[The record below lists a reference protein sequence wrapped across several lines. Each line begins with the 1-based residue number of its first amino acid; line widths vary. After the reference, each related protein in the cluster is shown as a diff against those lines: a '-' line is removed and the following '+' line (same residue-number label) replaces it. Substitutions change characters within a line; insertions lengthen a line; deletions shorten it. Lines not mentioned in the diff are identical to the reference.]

1 MSGSLYARLANTRT
15 YFRNKTSLSLVSRF
29 PRKTSDFTVSSVR
42 ASFKFRGRLETASDP
57 MTTRAP
63 RGGVAGTRGGSAGDP
78 RPPASSANAA
88 RACLEHLCDCLRALG
103 VGTAAGASHDPTALT
118 AETLRRAKFD
128 QPAAAAPLWR
138 ALHDLFLVS
147 HAGFP
152 EPSVAAETLRVLR
165 DETAR
170 RDDFDE
176 NETSAETETETSRRR
191 DTDVETHRC
200 VALRGLRLAKYPRL
214 ETLETNQES
223 NDTFDRESFELAS
236 PSSSRAILVALA
248 WAAADLDV
256 FALAHADRSARD
268 LGASGLGVPSFG
280 DDTELTT
287 PNESF
292 LLPPYGSDAAA
303 SPASAEA
310 HAAPAEAA
318 ERAYLDAAAKT
329 MTNARFEKGGRG
341 RSGISSFRSSIPTRH
356 TTDTYMEKAFV
367 SKQAALLSQRVWQSV
382 SHVRALE
389 RSRATRRVAVADAQ
403 RALSRARNEKGALCL
418 TATEIGLA
426 RDAGAR
432 RRAAAAMRA
441 VLTTKDR
448 AKETVALAETFW
460 AWMRSVL
467 ELDEKEKKARRISAS
482 RKINASRNVGAN
494 ETRDE
499 TLTLFEDESSSHRTQ
514 RRSDDRSDRSS
525 SECVFLP
532 NTNYSVVAE
541 LETAARRLG
550 PALRRRRRDVETVA
564 RTWRATREASRS
576 DPERYAELSA
586 LAMAAAARTP
596 SLASF
601 KAGAR
606 AKLTAAETVET
617 VETVE
622 TRESRNEKDP
632 PSGFSFD
639 FASARSPDDA
649 PAPPGVAEALALR
662 RGDTGSNPAGN
673 AAGGEDGT
681 SRTVVRFGSSLL
693 PASGAKS
700 SARRGETCAE
710 AAARLRDSLD
720 DAEALL
726 EAQRS
731 RAVDALRREI
741 THAFLENG
749 DATLAPAAVHGWDR

>member
-1 MSGSLYARLANTRT
+1 
-15 YFRNKTSLSLVSRF
+15 
-29 PRKTSDFTVSSVR
+29 
-42 ASFKFRGRLETASDP
+42 

-170 RDDFDE
+170 REDVDE
-176 NETSAETETETSRRR
+176 NETPAETETETETTR
-191 DTDVETHRC
+191 VETHRC

-214 ETLETNQES
+214 ETLELEQEKTD
-223 NDTFDRESFELAS
+223 DTSTKRESRVSETLPT
-236 PSSSRAILVALA
+236 PSSSRAILVAFA
-248 WAAADLDV
+248 WAVADLDV
-256 FALAHADRSARD
+256 FALAHADRSARE
-268 LGASGLGVPSFG
+268 LSANGLGSIEPNTSG
-280 DDTELTT
+280 DVVSNSEFS
-287 PNESF
+287 NSS
-292 LLPPYGSDAAA
+292 LLPPYGSDAAS
-303 SPASAEA
+303 SPTRAET

-441 VLTTKDR
+441 VVTTRDH
-448 AKETVALAETFW
+448 AKQTVALAETFW

-467 ELDEKEKKARRISAS
+467 ELDEKEKKARRISGEGFP
-482 RKINASRNVGAN
+482 KNVTN
-494 ETRDE
+494 DETRRGE
-499 TLTLFEDESSSHRTQ
+499 TKSPGTASGASFSHRTRSRSDDPSSVVSSHR
-514 RRSDDRSDRSS
+514 R
-525 SECVFLP
+525 
-532 NTNYSVVAE
+532 VAE
-541 LETAARRLG
+541 LKTVALRLG
-550 PALRRRRRDVETVA
+550 PTLRRRRRDVETVA
-564 RTWRATREASRS
+564 RMWRSTRETSRS
-576 DPERYAELSA
+576 DPERSAALSA
-586 LAMAAAARTP
+586 LAAAAAARTP

-601 KAGAR
+601 EAGAR
-606 AKLTAAETVET
+606 AKLTVET
-617 VETVE
+617 VDTVDTVDTVE
-622 TRESRNEKDP
+622 TREKKENR
-632 PSGFSFD
+632 SGCSSD

-681 SRTVVRFGSSLL
+681 SRMVVRFGSSLL
-693 PASGAKS
+693 PTSGAKS

>member
-1 MSGSLYARLANTRT
+1 MGAEGAI
-15 YFRNKTSLSLVSRF
+15 V
-29 PRKTSDFTVSSVR
+29 
-42 ASFKFRGRLETASDP
+42 ASDP
-57 MTTRAP
+57 RRARVFRVAMTTRGP
-63 RGGVAGTRGGSAGDP
+63 RVGVAATRGVSANDP
-78 RPPASSANAA
+78 RPNASSANAA

-318 ERAYLDAAAKT
+318 ERAYLDAAAGT
-329 MTNARFEKGGRG
+329 IARFENNGRASGGTRA
-341 RSGISSFRSSIPTRH
+341 RRSSLTTSH
-356 TTDTYMEKAFV
+356 TTVKASGKTSMLEK
-367 SKQAALLSQRVWQSV
+367 QTALLSQRCWQSV

-389 RSRATRRVAVADAQ
+389 RSRATRRVAVVDAQ
-403 RALSRARNEKGALCL
+403 RAFSRAKNEKGAFFL

-499 TLTLFEDESSSHRTQ
+499 TLTLLEDESSSHRDTQ

-606 AKLTAAETVET
+606 AKLTAAETAETVETVETVETAET

-622 TRESRNEKDP
+622 TRESGNEKDP

-693 PASGAKS
+693 PSSGAKKS
-700 SARRGETCAE
+700 SARRSETCAE

>member
-1 MSGSLYARLANTRT
+1 
-15 YFRNKTSLSLVSRF
+15 
-29 PRKTSDFTVSSVR
+29 
-42 ASFKFRGRLETASDP
+42 

-176 NETSAETETETSRRR
+176 NEETSVGSETETSSRRR

-214 ETLETNQES
+214 DTLETNQES

-268 LGASGLGVPSFG
+268 LGASGLGVPNFG

-310 HAAPAEAA
+310 HAASAEAA
-318 ERAYLDAAAKT
+318 ERAYLDAAAGT
-329 MTNARFEKGGRG
+329 IARFENNGRRASGGTSSG
-341 RSGISSFRSSIPTRH
+341 RSSLTTSH
-356 TTDTYMEKAFV
+356 TKGVKASGVKTDQMLEK
-367 SKQAALLSQRVWQSV
+367 QTALLSQRVWQSV

-389 RSRATRRVAVADAQ
+389 RSRATRRV
-403 RALSRARNEKGALCL
+403 G
-418 TATEIGLA
+418 IG
-426 RDAGAR
+426 RP
-432 RRAAAAMRA
+432 
-441 VLTTKDR
+441 
-448 AKETVALAETFW
+448 
-460 AWMRSVL
+460 
-467 ELDEKEKKARRISAS
+467 
-482 RKINASRNVGAN
+482 
-494 ETRDE
+494 
-499 TLTLFEDESSSHRTQ
+499 
-514 RRSDDRSDRSS
+514 
-525 SECVFLP
+525 EC
-532 NTNYSVVAE
+532 
-541 LETAARRLG
+541 R
-550 PALRRRRRDVETVA
+550 
-564 RTWRATREASRS
+564 
-576 DPERYAELSA
+576 
-586 LAMAAAARTP
+586 
-596 SLASF
+596 
-601 KAGAR
+601 
-606 AKLTAAETVET
+606 
-617 VETVE
+617 
-622 TRESRNEKDP
+622 
-632 PSGFSFD
+632 
-639 FASARSPDDA
+639 
-649 PAPPGVAEALALR
+649 
-662 RGDTGSNPAGN
+662 
-673 AAGGEDGT
+673 
-681 SRTVVRFGSSLL
+681 
-693 PASGAKS
+693 
-700 SARRGETCAE
+700 
-710 AAARLRDSLD
+710 
-720 DAEALL
+720 
-726 EAQRS
+726 
-731 RAVDALRREI
+731 
-741 THAFLENG
+741 
-749 DATLAPAAVHGWDR
+749 

>member
-1 MSGSLYARLANTRT
+1 
-15 YFRNKTSLSLVSRF
+15 
-29 PRKTSDFTVSSVR
+29 
-42 ASFKFRGRLETASDP
+42 
-57 MTTRAP
+57 
-63 RGGVAGTRGGSAGDP
+63 
-78 RPPASSANAA
+78 
-88 RACLEHLCDCLRALG
+88 
-103 VGTAAGASHDPTALT
+103 
-118 AETLRRAKFD
+118 
-128 QPAAAAPLWR
+128 
-138 ALHDLFLVS
+138 
-147 HAGFP
+147 
-152 EPSVAAETLRVLR
+152 
-165 DETAR
+165 
-170 RDDFDE
+170 
-176 NETSAETETETSRRR
+176 
-191 DTDVETHRC
+191 
-200 VALRGLRLAKYPRL
+200 
-214 ETLETNQES
+214 
-223 NDTFDRESFELAS
+223 
-236 PSSSRAILVALA
+236 
-248 WAAADLDV
+248 
-256 FALAHADRSARD
+256 
-268 LGASGLGVPSFG
+268 
-280 DDTELTT
+280 
-287 PNESF
+287 
-292 LLPPYGSDAAA
+292 
-303 SPASAEA
+303 
-310 HAAPAEAA
+310 
-318 ERAYLDAAAKT
+318 
-329 MTNARFEKGGRG
+329 
-341 RSGISSFRSSIPTRH
+341 
-356 TTDTYMEKAFV
+356 
-367 SKQAALLSQRVWQSV
+367 
-382 SHVRALE
+382 
-389 RSRATRRVAVADAQ
+389 
-403 RALSRARNEKGALCL
+403 
-418 TATEIGLA
+418 
-426 RDAGAR
+426 
-432 RRAAAAMRA
+432 

-606 AKLTAAETVET
+606 AKLTAAETAETVETVETVETAET

-622 TRESRNEKDP
+622 TRESGNEKDP

-673 AAGGEDGT
+673 GAGGEDGT

-693 PASGAKS
+693 PSSGAKKS

>member
-1 MSGSLYARLANTRT
+1 
-15 YFRNKTSLSLVSRF
+15 
-29 PRKTSDFTVSSVR
+29 
-42 ASFKFRGRLETASDP
+42 

-176 NETSAETETETSRRR
+176 NEETSVGSETSETSRRR
-191 DTDVETHRC
+191 DADVETHRC

-214 ETLETNQES
+214 DTLETNQDS
-223 NDTFDRESFELAS
+223 NDTRIDRESFELAVS

-268 LGASGLGVPSFG
+268 LGASGLGVPNFG

-287 PNESF
+287 DKRNESF

-310 HAAPAEAA
+310 HAASAEAA
-318 ERAYLDAAAKT
+318 ERAYLDAAAGT
-329 MTNARFEKGGRG
+329 IARFENNGRRASGGTSSG
-341 RSGISSFRSSIPTRH
+341 RSSLTFPSHTKGVKASFGK
-356 TTDTYMEKAFV
+356 TDQMLEK
-367 SKQAALLSQRVWQSV
+367 QTALLSQRVWQSV

-389 RSRATRRVAVADAQ
+389 RSRATRRVAVVDAQ
-403 RALSRARNEKGALCL
+403 RAFSRAKNENPKNEAPFL

-467 ELDEKEKKARRISAS
+467 ELDEKEKKDFRRISALQN
-482 RKINASRNVGAN
+482 NASRNVGAD

-499 TLTLFEDESSSHRTQ
+499 TKLLDKSSSHRTQ
-514 RRSDDRSDRSS
+514 RRSDDPSSDR
-525 SECVFLP
+525 VFLP
-532 NTNYSVVAE
+532 NTNSVVAA

-564 RTWRATREASRS
+564 RTWRATREASRL

-601 KAGAR
+601 EAGAR
-606 AKLTAAETVET
+606 AKLTAETVET
-617 VETVE
+617 VETVDRVE
-622 TRESRNEKDP
+622 TRESLNEKDP
-632 PSGFSFD
+632 SDGFSFD

-673 AAGGEDGT
+673 AAGGEDKPS
-681 SRTVVRFGSSLL
+681 SRMVVRFGSSLL

>member
-318 ERAYLDAAAKT
+318 ERAYLDAAAGT
-329 MTNARFEKGGRG
+329 IARFENNGRASGGTRA
-341 RSGISSFRSSIPTRH
+341 RRSSLTTSH
-356 TTDTYMEKAFV
+356 TTVKASGKTSMLEK
-367 SKQAALLSQRVWQSV
+367 QTALLSQRCWQSV

-389 RSRATRRVAVADAQ
+389 RSRATRRVAVVDAQ
-403 RALSRARNEKGALCL
+403 RAFSRAKNEKGAFFL

-532 NTNYSVVAE
+532 NTNSVVAE

-681 SRTVVRFGSSLL
+681 SRMVVRFGSSLL

>member
-1 MSGSLYARLANTRT
+1 
-15 YFRNKTSLSLVSRF
+15 
-29 PRKTSDFTVSSVR
+29 
-42 ASFKFRGRLETASDP
+42 
-57 MTTRAP
+57 MTTRGP
-63 RGGVAGTRGGSAGDP
+63 RVEVAATRGVSANDP
-78 RPPASSANAA
+78 RPNASSANAA
-88 RACLEHLCDCLRALG
+88 RACLEHLCECLRALG
-103 VGTAAGASHDPTALT
+103 VGTAGASRDPTALT

-318 ERAYLDAAAKT
+318 ERAYLDAAAGT
-329 MTNARFEKGGRG
+329 IARFENNGRASGGTRA
-341 RSGISSFRSSIPTRH
+341 RRSSLTTSH
-356 TTDTYMEKAFV
+356 TTVKASGKTSMLEK
-367 SKQAALLSQRVWQSV
+367 QTALLSQRCWQSV

-389 RSRATRRVAVADAQ
+389 RSRATRRVAVVDAQ
-403 RALSRARNEKGALCL
+403 RAFSRAKNEKGAFFL

-606 AKLTAAETVET
+606 AKLTADETVET

-622 TRESRNEKDP
+622 TRESGNEKDP

>member
-1 MSGSLYARLANTRT
+1 
-15 YFRNKTSLSLVSRF
+15 
-29 PRKTSDFTVSSVR
+29 
-42 ASFKFRGRLETASDP
+42 

-176 NETSAETETETSRRR
+176 NEETSVGSETSETSRRR

-214 ETLETNQES
+214 DTLETNNES
-223 NDTFDRESFELAS
+223 NDTFDRESDRELAS

-268 LGASGLGVPSFG
+268 LGASGLGVPNVG

-287 PNESF
+287 DKRNESF

-310 HAAPAEAA
+310 HAASAEAA
-318 ERAYLDAAAKT
+318 ERAYLDAAAGT
-329 MTNARFEKGGRG
+329 IARFENNGRASGGKIVG
-341 RSGISSFRSSIPTRH
+341 RSSLTTSH
-356 TTDTYMEKAFV
+356 TTVKASLEK
-367 SKQAALLSQRVWQSV
+367 QTALLSQRVWQSV

-389 RSRATRRVAVADAQ
+389 RSRATRRVAVVDAQ
-403 RALSRARNEKGALCL
+403 RAFSRAKNENPKNEAPFL

-467 ELDEKEKKARRISAS
+467 ELDEKEKKARRISDS
-482 RKINASRNVGAN
+482 RNASRNVGADD

-499 TLTLFEDESSSHRTQ
+499 TKLLDKSSSHRTQ
-514 RRSDDRSDRSS
+514 RRSDDPSSDR
-525 SECVFLP
+525 VFLP
-532 NTNYSVVAE
+532 NTNSVVAA

-564 RTWRATREASRS
+564 RTWRATREASRL

-601 KAGAR
+601 EAGAR
-606 AKLTAAETVET
+606 AKLTAETVET
-617 VETVE
+617 VETVDRVE
-622 TRESRNEKDP
+622 TRESLNEKDP
-632 PSGFSFD
+632 SDGFSFD

-681 SRTVVRFGSSLL
+681 SRMVVRFGSSLL

-710 AAARLRDSLD
+710 AAARLRDSLH

>member
-1 MSGSLYARLANTRT
+1 
-15 YFRNKTSLSLVSRF
+15 
-29 PRKTSDFTVSSVR
+29 
-42 ASFKFRGRLETASDP
+42 

-170 RDDFDE
+170 RAHDFDE
-176 NETSAETETETSRRR
+176 NETPAETETETARRR

-214 ETLETNQES
+214 DTLETNQES
-223 NDTFDRESFELAS
+223 NDKEFDRESFELAS

-268 LGASGLGVPSFG
+268 LGASGLGVPNVG

-287 PNESF
+287 DKRNESF

-310 HAAPAEAA
+310 HAASAEAA
-318 ERAYLDAAAKT
+318 ERAYLDAAAGT
-329 MTNARFEKGGRG
+329 IARLENNGRRASGGTRG
-341 RSGISSFRSSIPTRH
+341 RSSLTTSH
-356 TTDTYMEKAFV
+356 TTVTASLEK
-367 SKQAALLSQRVWQSV
+367 QTALLSQRVWQSV

-389 RSRATRRVAVADAQ
+389 RSRATRRVAVVDAQ
-403 RALSRARNEKGALCL
+403 RAFSRAKNENPKNEAPFL

-467 ELDEKEKKARRISAS
+467 ELDEKEKKEARRISA
-482 RKINASRNVGAN
+482 IQQNASRNVGAD

-499 TLTLFEDESSSHRTQ
+499 TKLLDKSSSHRTQ
-514 RRSDDRSDRSS
+514 RRSDDPSSDR
-525 SECVFLP
+525 VFLP
-532 NTNYSVVAE
+532 NTNSVVAA

-564 RTWRATREASRS
+564 RTWRATREASRL

-601 KAGAR
+601 EAGAR
-606 AKLTAAETVET
+606 AKLTAETVET

-622 TRESRNEKDP
+622 TRESLNEKDP
-632 PSGFSFD
+632 SDGFSSD

-681 SRTVVRFGSSLL
+681 SRMVVRFGSSLL

>member
-1 MSGSLYARLANTRT
+1 MSGSLYSGSLANTQEG
-15 YFRNKTSLSLVSRF
+15 KIKLSSLCRF
-29 PRKTSDFTVSSVR
+29 
-42 ASFKFRGRLETASDP
+42 FKRFFSNARQIRVA

-170 RDDFDE
+170 REDVDE
-176 NETSAETETETSRRR
+176 NETPAETETETETR
-191 DTDVETHRC
+191 VETHRC

-214 ETLETNQES
+214 ETLELEQEKTD
-223 NDTFDRESFELAS
+223 DTSTKRESRVSETLPT
-236 PSSSRAILVALA
+236 PSSSRAILVAFA
-248 WAAADLDV
+248 WAVADLDV
-256 FALAHADRSARD
+256 FALAHADRSARE
-268 LGASGLGVPSFG
+268 LSASMGLVEPNTSG
-280 DDTELTT
+280 DVVSNSEFSI
-287 PNESF
+287 NSS
-292 LLPPYGSDAAA
+292 LLPPYGSDAAS
-303 SPASAEA
+303 SPTRAET

-318 ERAYLDAAAKT
+318 ERAYLDAAAKIL
-329 MTNARFEKGGRG
+329 NRA
-341 RSGISSFRSSIPTRH
+341 SGIRGRSSIPTRR
-356 TTDTYMEKAFV
+356 TTDTEVVFE
-367 SKQAALLSQRVWQSV
+367 KQAALLSQRVWQSV

-441 VLTTKDR
+441 VVTTRDH
-448 AKETVALAETFW
+448 AKQTVALAETFW

-467 ELDEKEKKARRISAS
+467 ELDEKEKKARRISGEGFP
-482 RKINASRNVGAN
+482 KNVTN
-494 ETRDE
+494 DETRRGE
-499 TLTLFEDESSSHRTQ
+499 TKSPGTASGASFSHRTRSRSDDPSSVVSSHR
-514 RRSDDRSDRSS
+514 R
-525 SECVFLP
+525 
-532 NTNYSVVAE
+532 VAE
-541 LETAARRLG
+541 LKTVALRLG
-550 PALRRRRRDVETVA
+550 PTLRRRRRDVETVA
-564 RTWRATREASRS
+564 RMWRSTRETSRS
-576 DPERYAELSA
+576 DPERSAALSA
-586 LAMAAAARTP
+586 LAAAAAARTP

-601 KAGAR
+601 EAGAR
-606 AKLTAAETVET
+606 AKLTVET
-617 VETVE
+617 VDTVDTVDTVE
-622 TRESRNEKDP
+622 TREKKENR
-632 PSGFSFD
+632 SGCSSD

-681 SRTVVRFGSSLL
+681 SRMVVRFGSSLL

>member
-1 MSGSLYARLANTRT
+1 
-15 YFRNKTSLSLVSRF
+15 
-29 PRKTSDFTVSSVR
+29 
-42 ASFKFRGRLETASDP
+42 

-78 RPPASSANAA
+78 RPPASSVNAA

-191 DTDVETHRC
+191 DTDVETHRY

-223 NDTFDRESFELAS
+223 NETFDRESFELAS

-318 ERAYLDAAAKT
+318 ERAYLDAAAGT
-329 MTNARFEKGGRG
+329 IARFEKNGRASGGVRG
-341 RSGISSFRSSIPTRH
+341 RSSLTTSH
-356 TTDTYMEKAFV
+356 TTVKASGKTSMLEK
-367 SKQAALLSQRVWQSV
+367 QTALLSQRVWQSV

-389 RSRATRRVAVADAQ
+389 RSRATRRVAVVDAQ
-403 RALSRARNEKGALCL
+403 RAFSRAKNEKGALFL

-441 VLTTKDR
+441 VLTTKGR

-482 RKINASRNVGAN
+482 RNASRNVGAD

-499 TLTLFEDESSSHRTQ
+499 TKLLDESSSHRTQ
-514 RRSDDRSDRSS
+514 RRSDDRSS

-532 NTNYSVVAE
+532 NTNSVVAE

-564 RTWRATREASRS
+564 RTWRATREAR
-576 DPERYAELSA
+576 
-586 LAMAAAARTP
+586 AAAARTP

-601 KAGAR
+601 EAGAR
-606 AKLTAAETVET
+606 AKLTAETVET
-617 VETVE
+617 VETVETAEASRVE

-632 PSGFSFD
+632 PSRFSFD

-662 RGDTGSNPAGN
+662 RDNTGSNPAGD